1 MDVKR
6 ALLLLMAAAA
16 GLAQSPSAE
25 FYTGLWRG
33 QVIEYRIMDGW
44 ALIHGD
50 ILLDRLEAIQ
60 PLDAAEIPV
69 GKLLQSVVVEPE
81 NRRWPGAIVHYV
93 IDSAMRNPNRAVE
106 AMRHWEERTPFRFVE
121 RTTEAAFVRIRS
133 VDSGCSAGV
142 GRIGGE
148 QHVNLADSCGVAT
161 TIHELGHTLGFW
173 HTQSRLDRDRHVR
186 VRYENIERG
195 AWGQYDT
202 RLSDGE
208 DLGPYDYGSI
218 MHYSDRGFARTPKP
232 TIQSIPLGIPLGAG
246 SALTPADV
254 AAAHQLAGKEP
265 PRYVITTTPPGLRIF
280 VDGEAHTSP
289 AAFQWTEGGKHRIAA
304 PGEQTAPAGLVRRLR
319 FAGWSSAP
327 QAGTEVEIT
336 AGSGVYV
343 FNARYQQMAKL
354 NPQETPGGSVEVWPA
369 SEDGY
374 YPAGTEI
381 RLTAHAHPGMSFHRW
396 QDQGRDG
403 FSLAAQ
409 FVGWS
414 ANPLTVLIDRD
425 LDISALFTDRPLTT
439 ITSTAPHLGMVVD
452 NARIYPPASFA
463 WEAGS
468 AHEISAPEQANTFV
482 TSIRHRFQSWSH
494 GAAARHTYTAGASP
508 ATLAANYQSAYS
520 LFAREGTASTP
531 GNVRLTPSA
540 PDGWYEH
547 GLQLTVEGLDT
558 PTARFLHWGGDL
570 GGAQNPVTL
579 TLEQPLQF
587 FAIGGVGP
595 GVGAASF
602 VHGAAQQ
609 PGPIAPGQPFVFYRH
624 DGDLA
629 EPASAAYWEGRELPT
644 ELAGTRALLNGHAAG
659 LLEVNSRAI
668 IGIAPAEIAG
678 ARTAFVTVLRGSE
691 FIGQRFLPVTDSAPG
706 VFARD
711 GSGQGD
717 AWAWNEDWVENSAG
731 TPAGTWKQFHFLAT
745 GFGATDP
752 PESPRQRTQPV
763 RPVCE
768 VGVELGMTRV
778 EVTNIEAYQ
787 DLPPGVF
794 RIWARVPPGMKPGR
808 HMLFATCDGRPSQPG
823 IWLYTE

>member
-33 QVIEYRIMDGW
+33 QVVEYRIMDGW

-60 PLDAAEIPV
+60 PLDAAQIPA
-69 GKLLQSVVVEPE
+69 GKLLQGVVVEPLS
-81 NRRWPGAIVHYV
+81 RRWPEAIVPYV
-93 IDSAMRNPNRAVE
+93 IDPAMRNPSRAVE

-121 RTTEAAFVRIRS
+121 RTTEAAYVRIRS
-133 VDSGCSAGV
+133 VDAGCSAAV

-148 QHVNLADSCGVAT
+148 QHVNLADGCGVAT

-202 RLSDGE
+202 RLGDGE

-218 MHYSDRGFARTPKP
+218 MHYTDRGFARTPRP

-246 SALTPADV
+246 STLTPADV

-265 PRYVITTTPPGLRIF
+265 PHYVITTTPPGLRIF
-280 VDGEAHTSP
+280 VDGEPHISP
-289 AAFQWTEGGKHRIAA
+289 ATFQWAGGEKHRIAV
-304 PGEQTAPAGLVRRLR
+304 PEEQTAPSGLVRRLR

-327 QAGTEVEIT
+327 GPGTEVEIT
-336 AGSGVYV
+336 TGKGVYV
-343 FNARYQQMAKL
+343 FNARYQQMARL
-354 NPQETPGGSVEVWPA
+354 NLQAGPGGGVAVWPA

-381 RLTAHAHPGMSFHRW
+381 RLTAHTNPGMSFYRW
-396 QDQGRDG
+396 QDEGRDG

-425 LDISALFTDRPLTT
+425 LDIAALFTDRPLTT
-439 ITSTAPHLGMVVD
+439 ITSTAPHLSLVVD
-452 NARIYPPASFA
+452 NTRVYPPASFT

-468 AHEISAPEQANTFV
+468 THEISAPEQANTFV
-482 TSIRHRFQSWSH
+482 TSIRRRFLSWSH
-494 GAAARHTYTAGASP
+494 GAAARHSYTAGAGP
-508 ATLAANYQSAYS
+508 ATLTANYESAYLLS
-520 LFAREGTASTP
+520 AREATASTP
-531 GNVRLTPSA
+531 GNVRLTPSS

-547 GLQLTVEGLDT
+547 GLRLTAEGLDA
-558 PTARFLHWGGDL
+558 PGARFLHWAGDL
-570 GGAQNPVTL
+570 GGTQNPVTL
-579 TLEQPLQF
+579 TVEHPLQLV
-587 FAIGGVGP
+587 AVGGSGQNVGP
-595 GVGAASF
+595 ASL
-602 VHGAAQQ
+602 VHGAKQQ
-609 PGPIAPGQPFVFYRH
+609 LGPIAAGQPFVFYRL
-624 DGDLA
+624 DDTLA
-629 EPASAAYWEGRELPT
+629 EPVSAEYWTGRELPT
-644 ELAGTRALLNGHAAG
+644 ELAGVRALFNGHPAG

-678 ARTAFVTVLRGSE
+678 VRTAFITVLRGSE
-691 FIGQRFLPVTDSAPG
+691 FIGQHFLPVTGAAPG

-717 AWAWNEDWVENSAG
+717 AWAWNEDWVENTAA
-731 TPAGTWKQFHFLAT
+731 TPAGEWKQFHFLAT
-745 GFGATDP
+745 GLGATDP

-763 RPVCE
+763 RPVCK
-768 VGVELGMTRV
+768 VGVELGMTPV
-778 EVTNIEAYQ
+778 EVTSIEAYA

-794 RIWARVPPGMKPGR
+794 RIWARVPPGMRPGR